1 MQKTDI
7 KQFPPIIDGT
17 YKKDDP
23 HQDIGKSKYK
33 VRRHYTAWVE
43 YEVVANSKDEAED
56 AVRDHG
62 GIEKIEWSDG
72 YYGDDPVEVVGE
84 DYNFD
89 GEADSDY
96 EKYREPCTQKV
107 SECMPTEDQD
117 INTDEHFLNYEDPE
131 WVHDSYRW
139 TEEEKQESDKK
150 VVSIKE
156 IPF

>member
-1 MQKTDI
+1 MKENNN

-62 GIEKIEWSDG
+62 GIEKIEW
-72 YYGDDPVEVVGE
+72 
-84 DYNFD
+84 
-89 GEADSDY
+89 
-96 EKYREPCTQKV
+96 
-107 SECMPTEDQD
+107 
-117 INTDEHFLNYEDPE
+117 
-131 WVHDSYRW
+131 
-139 TEEEKQESDKK
+139 
-150 VVSIKE
+150 
-156 IPF
+156 

>member
-1 MQKTDI
+1 MKDNN

-62 GIEKIEWSDG
+62 GIEKIEWQDG

-89 GEADSDY
+89 GDADSDY
-96 EKYREPCTQKV
+96 EKYREP
-107 SECMPTEDQD
+107 
-117 INTDEHFLNYEDPE
+117 
-131 WVHDSYRW
+131 
-139 TEEEKQESDKK
+139 
-150 VVSIKE
+150 
-156 IPF
+156 

>member
-1 MQKTDI
+1 MKEEI
-7 KQFPPIIDGT
+7 KIIDGT

-33 VRRHYTAWVE
+33 VRRHYTCWVE
-43 YEVVANSKDEAED
+43 YEVVANSKDEAND
-56 AVRDHG
+56 AVSEHG

-89 GEADSDY
+89 GEADNDY
-96 EKYREPCTQKV
+96 EKYREPCTQKI
-107 SECMPTEDQD
+107 SESVPVEDQD
-117 INTDEHFLNYEDPE
+117 IDTDEHFLNYEDPE
-131 WVHDSYRW
+131 WTSDEYRW
-139 TEEEKQESDKK
+139 TEKEKQESDKR
-150 VVSIKE
+150 VVSTKE

>member
-1 MQKTDI
+1 MKDNN

-43 YEVVANSKDEAED
+43 YEVVANSKEEAED

-62 GIEKIEWSDG
+62 GIERIEWQDG

-89 GEADSDY
+89 GDADSDN

-107 SECMPTEDQD
+107 AECLPMEDQD
-117 INTDEHFLNYEDPE
+117 IDTDEHFLNYEDPD
-131 WVHDSYRW
+131 WCYDSYRW

-150 VVSIKE
+150 VVSTRE